1 MYAWNSWWVEQ
12 RGGIDLRF
20 RKKTT
25 EILAGQSNQTAGDK
39 GCTQATQRDKELPEE
54 IQRKETKLALTK

>member
-1 MYAWNSWWVEQ
+1 VEQ
-12 RGGIDLRF
+12 RGKIDLRF

-25 EILAGQSNQTAGDK
+25 EIAGQSNQTAGDK

-54 IQRKETKLALTK
+54 IQRKQTKLALTK